1 MSPLIIGAAALLVV
15 LVLLAMYMRADAR
28 HLALGFRRIAGI
40 LLALVTVVLGLTGRI
55 GFAVL
60 TGSIAFA
67 LLTGRAVSLG
77 GFGQGQ
83 RQGPRGPGGSA
94 PPPNRAGRMSRSEAL
109 SVLGLAEGAGEDEI
123 RAAHRRLILQTH
135 PDKGGSNYLAAKI
148 NEAKDVLLGK

>member
-15 LVLLAMYMRADAR
+15 LLLLAMYMRADAR

-40 LLALVTVVLGLTGRI
+40 LLVLVTVVLGLTGRI

-60 TGSIAFA
+60 TGSVAFA

-83 RQGPRGPGGSA
+83 GPRGNSGGA

-109 SVLGLAEGAGEDEI
+109 SVLGLSEGASADEI
-123 RAAHRRLILQTH
+123 RAAHRRLIQQTH